1 MGQIERII
9 KQFTAEIAQ
18 LAEKNERQRAQ
29 IERLQRENDRLERRN
44 SELSGKQLPK
54 AG

>member
-1 MGQIERII
+1 MI

-18 LAEKNERQRAQ
+18 VAEKNERQRAQ
-29 IERLQRENDRLERRN
+29 IERLKRENERLEQRN
-44 SELSGKQLPK
+44 SELSGKQLSK